1 MNWDCLLKDLDKG
14 FHCNAYVLNWFAR
27 MAIKLTAGDGWQ
39 SKLRIPK
46 TSPSNQPIETFKFD
60 EED

>member
-27 MAIKLTAGDGWQ
+27 MAIKLTAGDG
-39 SKLRIPK
+39 
-46 TSPSNQPIETFKFD
+46 
-60 EED
+60 